1 MLSPSARASLAQVSR
16 PSVPAMPS
24 PPIHGTLLVNAAS
37 ERLQFS
43 VSDGIFSWARAMTRR
58 RPRMESKITAA
69 RQIDQLRAHQLDTLG
84 AGALEAVHGLEHERN
99 DGRESKHDQSGAD
112 AEDRLMTP

>member
-1 MLSPSARASLAQVSR
+1 
-16 PSVPAMPS
+16 
-24 PPIHGTLLVNAAS
+24 
-37 ERLQFS
+37 
-43 VSDGIFSWARAMTRR
+43 
-58 RPRMESKITAA
+58 MESKITAA

-112 AEDRLMTP
+112 AEVRETGHQRPGPAGSNGTLLLMFVLRSTGQLL